1 VGIIFP
7 AEGDLV
13 VVEGNEAVVGDGDAM
28 GVAAEIAE
36 HVMGTAE
43 RWFGIDHPVLP
54 I

>member
-1 VGIIFP
+1 
-7 AEGDLV
+7 V